1 MRALLS
7 LILRTVF
14 GAVAVTAL
22 VLAVFSVVPLPTTA
36 FMIESAVRR
45 GATVDY
51 DWTSGSKIS
60 PHLLVAVV
68 AAEDQRFADHS
79 GFDFEAIEKAARHNS
94 RGGSV
99 RGASTISQQ
108 VAKNIF
114 LWSGRSYL
122 RKVLEAGLTVMIET
136 MWSKRRILDVYVNV
150 AEMGDGVFG
159 AEAASRRFFHK
170 PAVSLSASE
179 AALLAAVLPN
189 PTDYRADAPS
199 GYVRRRQQW
208 ILKQMRALGGEA
220 WLKRLDGSAAAKQD
234 RGQVV
239 AQPRQ

>member
-1 MRALLS
+1 M
-7 LILRTVF
+7 
-14 GAVAVTAL
+14 
-22 VLAVFSVVPLPTTA
+22 
-36 FMIESAVRR
+36 
-45 GATVDY
+45 DY
-51 DWTSGSKIS
+51 DWTSGSRIS

-108 VAKNIF
+108 VAKNVF
-114 LWSGRSYL
+114 LWPGRSYL
-122 RKVLEAGLTVMIET
+122 RKGLEAGLTVMIEAI
-136 MWSKRRILDVYVNV
+136 WSKRRILDVYVNV

-159 AEAASRRFFHK
+159 AEAASRRFFRK
-170 PAVSLSASE
+170 PAASLSASE

-199 GYVRRRQQW
+199 GYVKRRQQW

-220 WLKRLDGSAAAKQD
+220 WLERLD
-234 RGQVV
+234 
-239 AQPRQ
+239 QP